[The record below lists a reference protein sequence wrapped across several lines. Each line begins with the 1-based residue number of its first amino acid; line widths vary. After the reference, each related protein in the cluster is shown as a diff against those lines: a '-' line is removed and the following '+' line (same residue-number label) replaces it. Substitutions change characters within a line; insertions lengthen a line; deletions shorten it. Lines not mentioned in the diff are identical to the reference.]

1 MGGNSTINKVEII
14 MIVVVSTLFG
24 FSSGVLAVRS
34 GFLKSILRILVRYR
48 VWPINSNT
56 VIQKISPPEASF
68 HSPQFKW
75 DKYRY
80 ANQFDQAQML
90 FENLI
95 AKQRTKILDI
105 NNGQDREDSTQEYEK
120 TRKHFLDLLG
130 GAELG
135 SPNRVKL
142 LKQELVST
150 TPSSEVKRVQIQ
162 SRIDG
167 IIIEAIV
174 GIPVNPKLRNQ
185 AVIALHGYTSSP
197 DKVMGLE
204 EDDYAHGFGK
214 ELLDKGY
221 YVIAPFILNHGERVS
236 SISAI
241 ASLLGD
247 TIWRIELL
255 KILSCLDFLQ
265 QVKVVNSNH
274 IGIYGISG
282 GGLLA
287 LYASA
292 VDHRITCTVCSGH
305 LCNSKRSLIDYAIGR
320 GRHSR
325 SHFNFRSAYYYVNA
339 PFHIEFPS
347 EIIAKMSFPKPLL
360 FENGNLDL
368 DLKEYDDE
376 QEYEKIK
383 TFYTEGNKSDRVYF
397 YRHEGAHE
405 TDAHYCIGWFDR
417 WL

>member
-1 MGGNSTINKVEII
+1 
-14 MIVVVSTLFG
+14 MIVLVFTLLG
-24 FSSGVLAVRS
+24 FSLGILAVRS
-34 GFLKSILRILVRYR
+34 GFLKSILRILVKYKA
-48 VWPINSNT
+48 WPIQSNA
-56 VIQKISPPEASF
+56 VVQKVSPPEATF
-68 HSPQFKW
+68 HSPLFRW

-80 ANQFDQAQML
+80 ASQFDQAQVL
-90 FENLI
+90 FENRI
-95 AKQRTKILDI
+95 AKQKSKILDI
-105 NNGQDREDSTQEYEK
+105 NNWQDQEDSTEAYDK

-135 SPNRVKL
+135 NPNRVKL
-142 LKQELVST
+142 LEQELLST
-150 TPSSEVKRVQIQ
+150 SPSSEIKRVKIQ
-162 SRIDG
+162 SRIEG

-174 GIPVNPKLRNQ
+174 GIPVNPKLRNP

-197 DKVMGLE
+197 DKVMGQE

-214 ELLDKGY
+214 ELLEKGY

-247 TIWRIELL
+247 TIWRIELI

-265 QVKVVNSNH
+265 QIEVVNNNQ

-292 VDHRITCTVCSGH
+292 VDRRISCTVCSGH

-320 GRHSR
+320 GRHAR
-325 SHFNFRSAYYYVNA
+325 PHFNFRSSYYYVNA
-339 PFHIEFPS
+339 PFHLEYPS
-347 EIIAKMSFPKPLL
+347 EAISKMSFPTPIL
-360 FENGNLDL
+360 FENGIMDL

-383 TFYTEGNKSDRVYF
+383 KYYTKHNKSDRVFF
-397 YRHEGAHE
+397 YRHKGAHE
-405 TDAHYCIGWFDR
+405 TDAHYCISWFDR
-417 WL
+417 WI